1 MIRKHNDPNCIKLME
16 YWWNIVLN
24 GSKRDQLSLFYAK
37 WKTNVNIKILDTKLN
52 NSEYFKW

>member
-1 MIRKHNDPNCIKLME
+1 ME
-16 YWWNIVLN
+16 YWWNIVLT

-52 NSEYFKW
+52 NSEYFKWQGTH